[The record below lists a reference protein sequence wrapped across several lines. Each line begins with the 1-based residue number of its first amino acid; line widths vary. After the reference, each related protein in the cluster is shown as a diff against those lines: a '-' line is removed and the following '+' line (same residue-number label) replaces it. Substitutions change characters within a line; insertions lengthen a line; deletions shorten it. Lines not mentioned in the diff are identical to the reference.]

1 MLRSSVTAH
10 EREVAERAT
19 LVTQERLV
27 KAKAR
32 SLGVHLLLVPRA
44 RQLPLVCGPGKPPGS
59 PDCHTRAASWTG
71 MRYL

>member
-1 MLRSSVTAH
+1 MQPLPWTLQVVQEIKVLRSSVTAH

-32 SLGVHLLLVPRA
+32 SLDVHLLPVPCA
-44 RQLPLVCGPGKPPGS
+44 LQLPLVCGPAN
-59 PDCHTRAASWTG
+59 R
-71 MRYL
+71 RF